1 MNAFLDQIK
10 FDEKGLVAA
19 IVQDAATS
27 ELLMFA
33 WMNREALEETVL
45 TGKAVYY
52 SRSRK
57 KIWRKGESSG
67 HFQMV
72 KELRIDCDQDA
83 ILIKVEQEGGACHTG
98 YYSCFYRRLEK
109 DGRLVEV
116 GQKVFDSEKVYG
128 KQGE

>member
-1 MNAFLDQIK
+1 VNAFLDQIK